1 MTETP
6 TFWLDWQRDFLLTPS
21 GSIQT
26 AVGWT
31 AFRQRVVRRIITNP
45 AQQLPDGT
53 FTPADYVFVP
63 SFGEGLG
70 SLVDQDFSADNL
82 SDTERRISLG
92 VLADSQTETS
102 VPPNIIFQRPNV
114 SEVDI
119 LISVATVSGQSGTI
133 AIKGA

>member
-6 TFWLDWQRDFLLTPS
+6 TFWLDWNRGFLLTPS

-26 AVGWT
+26 ATGWD
-31 AFRQRVVRRIITNP
+31 AYRQRVVRRIITNP

-63 SFGEGLG
+63 SFGVGLG
-70 SLVDQDFSADNL
+70 SLVDQPFSADNL
-82 SDTERRISLG
+82 ADTERRISLG
-92 VLADSQTETS
+92 VLADPETNSS

-114 SEVDI
+114 SQLNI
-119 LISVATVSGQSGTI
+119 FISATTVSGQSGTI
-133 AIKGA
+133 AIRGA

>member
-1 MTETP
+1 VTETP

-26 AVGWT
+26 AAGWDT
-31 AFRQRVVRRIITNP
+31 YRQRVVRRIITNP

-63 SFGEGLG
+63 TFGEGLG

-82 SDTERRISLG
+82 ADTERRISLG
-92 VLADSQTETS
+92 VLADSETLTS
-102 VPPNIIFQRPNV
+102 VPPNIIFQRPSV
-114 SEVDI
+114 SQVNI
-119 LISVATVSGQSGTI
+119 FISVATVSGQSGTI
-133 AIKGA
+133 AIGGN